1 MSDLGERLARGSDV
15 LVLRAWAVVWP
26 GEWREAGARW
36 CAIGVVGSFP
46 VTAVCLHPWL
56 LAPAAGGWVAA
67 ALVVSKQ
74 AGDKD
79 EGSEAEAVIED
90 LEPEELDDAEFVAV
104 LRAAIGDRNGVLLRD
119 VATALEEARL
129 TSGWTPADVRQQ
141 CDACGIPVKESI
153 KVSGETSVGVHRDA
167 LPAAPPAPSERG
179 QVVGSS
185 AGQDATTSPT
195 AYLTTPVVERHESG
209 MTVIRYPAEAR
220 RYAVPTASTEPSRR
234 TS

>member
-1 MSDLGERLARGSDV
+1 VSSLGERLIRGSDV
-15 LVLRAWAVVWP
+15 LVLRAWAVLWP
-26 GEWREAGARW
+26 GEWREAVQRW

-56 LAPAAGGWVAA
+56 LAPAAGGWAAA
-67 ALVVSKQ
+67 ALAVSKQ

-79 EGSEAEAVIED
+79 EDSEDEPVIEG
-90 LEPEELDDAEFVAV
+90 LEPEELGDAEFVAV

-119 VATALEEARL
+119 VAVALEEAGL

-153 KVSGETSVGVHRDA
+153 KVSGETSVGVHRLA
-167 LPAAPPAPSERG
+167 LPAAPPAASEGG

-185 AGQDATTSPT
+185 AGQGSTTSPT
-195 AYLTTPVVERHESG
+195 AYPATPVVERHESG
-209 MTVIRYPAEAR
+209 MTIVRHPAEDR
-220 RYAVPTASTEPSRR
+220 RYTP
-234 TS
+234 